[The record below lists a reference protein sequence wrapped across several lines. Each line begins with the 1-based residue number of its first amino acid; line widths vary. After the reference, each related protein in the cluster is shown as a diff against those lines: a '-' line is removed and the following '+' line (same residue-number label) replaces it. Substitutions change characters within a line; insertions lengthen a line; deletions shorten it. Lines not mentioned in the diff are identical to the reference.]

1 MKKLL
6 KKNLGKLL
14 IAICIAFVSLGSNCT
29 SKNCE
34 PIHATDA
41 KDALTLP
48 AENLETD
55 VFLDATLSMQGFVT
69 EGSFSIFQQ
78 TIPILER
85 AVIKNNGRIHFYK
98 FGTNIKEL
106 PERSYSEFDKKS
118 FYTDAELNRVTS
130 IEKVL
135 EQSDTNHLTI
145 IVTDLFQEKADINQ
159 LSELI
164 KKKFISNSF
173 AVGILGVK
181 SQFDGTVYD
190 VGTNNYSFKYAGS
203 GESSSF
209 RPFYLIAFGKHADI
223 ARYFDTLVTGEMAG
237 FPVKERIIFS
247 RFLTA
252 QPIAFD
258 GAKITETKGA
268 NEVSGVLIK
277 AENKDNIYREFKVK
291 DNIETA
297 SFSADL
303 PFQSLPNT
311 VNFSDQ
317 LVSDGIEAFSC
328 SNSTSTTAN
337 AGSKL
342 NFVPNAENQSTLDIE
357 AIAVE
362 KQKIRLK
369 IGIPTKKFESETIYG
384 FHIILRPKE
393 YSLPPWI
400 NEWNMTGEQIEAW
413 RKNPASF
420 DGTRTYNLLPFLQT
434 LWETTRQVHNPKVA
448 DFYIY
453 FRRG

>member
-1 MKKLL
+1 MRKLL
-6 KKNLGKLL
+6 KKNLEKLL
-14 IAICIAFVSLGSNCT
+14 IAACFVFFLLGSSCA
-29 SKNCE
+29 SKNCV

-41 KDALTLP
+41 KDALTMP
-48 AENLETD
+48 TENLETD

-98 FGTNIKEL
+98 FGTEIKEL

-118 FYTDAELNRVTS
+118 FYTDAELNRITS

-159 LSELI
+159 LSEQI
-164 KKKFISNSF
+164 KKKFIGNGL
-173 AVGILGVK
+173 AIGILGIK

-190 VGTNNYSFKYAGS
+190 VGTNNYSFKYTGS

-223 ARYFDTLVTGEMAG
+223 AGYFDTLITGEMSR

-252 QPIAFD
+252 KPTAFE
-258 GAKITETKGA
+258 GAKITETKGV

-277 AENKDNIYREFKVK
+277 VENKDNIYKEFKLK
-291 DNIETA
+291 DNIDVA
-297 SFSADL
+297 FFSAQM
-303 PFQSLPNT
+303 PFQPLPNI
-311 VNFSDQ
+311 VNFSEQFVDS
-317 LVSDGIEAFSC
+317 VEAFNCPNSD
-328 SNSTSTTAN
+328 SNTAN
-337 AGSKL
+337 TENKLTFASDAGNQSVL
-342 NFVPNAENQSTLDIE
+342 GIQSSMVENQRIN
-357 AIAVE
+357 
-362 KQKIRLK
+362 LK
-369 IGIPTKKFESETIYG
+369 LEIPTKKLESETIYG

-393 YSLPPWI
+393 YSLPKWI
-400 NEWNMTGEQIEAW
+400 NEWNMTGEQVEEW

-420 DGTRTYNLLPFLQT
+420 DGTKTYNLLPFLQT

-453 FRRG
+453 LRRG